1 MLLRELVAI
10 GSNESKFYL
19 IFKDILVM
27 RKLIYFL
34 LLIPISAF
42 TQEKVEGIV
51 LETIDNKEVPLGGAN
66 VFWLGSKVGDVT
78 NFDGLFEVPFEEGRS
93 QLVISYIGY
102 KPDTLTIHTPKK
114 IRHVLTAKGSLD
126 EVTVTTRK
134 KATSRSFLTS
144 QNTINVSSAELLKA
158 ACCNLSESFETNPS
172 IDVNFADAVTG
183 VRQIR
188 MLGLTSPYTLI
199 TVENIPAIRGARQA
213 YGLSF
218 IPGTWVESIQ
228 ITKGAGSVVNGFESI
243 AGQINAEFVKPQ
255 TDDDLFV
262 NAYGALNSRTELN
275 THLNTKVSD
284 KWDTGIYLHGNY
296 LGVKNDRNEDGF
308 LDMPLAKQVNLMNRW
323 QYTDSEKGFVSFM
336 NLRYM
341 KDDKQIGQTAFNPD
355 TDSGTTN
362 AWGGKIDT
370 EHYGFTAKLG
380 YVFPEIPYQS
390 LGLQVA
396 YSNHDQQSYFGLRR
410 YAIKHESFYAN
421 ALISSIISDSRHK
434 FKSGLNATYEDYDE
448 AVEGVAYD
456 RIENSFGA
464 FFEYAYDDLENFTMI
479 AGLRVDTHNLLG
491 TFVTPRIHAR
501 YTPWDKAAI
510 RASAGRGKR
519 SANIFVENQSLFSTN
534 RTISIL
540 HTGGEI
546 YGLDPEI
553 AWNYGVSFLQGFNL
567 FERRANISLDFY
579 RTDFQNQVVV
589 DWEDSKTIR
598 FYNLQGESF
607 ANSFQIELDY
617 NLAERFDI
625 RTAYKFYEVKTDYL
639 SGNLE
644 KPLTPSHRIFANVA
658 YETNLNKQS
667 GGSWKFDL
675 TYNWLGKQRY
685 ASTISNPVDFRRS
698 EFSPSLGTF
707 NAQVTKVFSK
717 AFEVY
722 VGAENFTDETQ
733 ENPII
738 DPQNPFGPNFDSTF
752 VYGPIFGSNYYLGL
766 RYSI

>member
-1 MLLRELVAI
+1 
-10 GSNESKFYL
+10 
-19 IFKDILVM
+19 M

-34 LLIPISAF
+34 LLFPLVAIS
-42 TQEKVEGIV
+42 QDKVEGIV
-51 LETIDNKEVPLGGAN
+51 LEIINNKEVPLGGAN
-66 VFWLGSKVGDVT
+66 VFWLDFKVGDVT
-78 NFDGLFEVPFEEGRS
+78 DFDGLFEVPFQEGRS

-102 KPDTLTIHTPKK
+102 KSDTITVTTPKK
-114 IRHVLTAKGSLD
+114 IRHVLKSKGTLD
-126 EVTVTTRK
+126 EITVTSRK
-134 KATSRSFLTS
+134 KATSRSFLST

-199 TVENIPAIRGARQA
+199 TIANIPAIRGARQA
-213 YGLSF
+213 HGLSF

-228 ITKGAGSVVNGFESI
+228 ITKGAGSVINGFESI

-255 TDDDLFV
+255 TDDALFV
-262 NAYGALNSRTELN
+262 NAYTALNGRNELN
-275 THLNTKVSD
+275 THLNTKVSE
-284 KWDTGIYLHGNY
+284 KWHTGLYVHGNY
-296 LGVKNDRNEDGF
+296 RGVENDRNEDGF
-308 LDMPLAKQVNLMNRW
+308 LDTPLAKQVNLLNRW
-323 QYTDSEKGFVSFM
+323 QYTDSEKGFVSFF
-336 NLRYM
+336 NVRYM
-341 KDDKQIGQTAFNPD
+341 KDDKQVGQTAFDPD
-355 TDSGTTN
+355 TDRGTTN
-362 AWGGKIDT
+362 AWGGEIDT
-370 EHYGFTAKLG
+370 QHFGFTGKLG

-396 YSNHDQQSYFGLRR
+396 YSNHDQKSYFGLRP
-410 YAIKHESFYAN
+410 YNIQHQSFYAN

-434 FKSGLNATYEDYDE
+434 FKTGLNTTYEDYDE
-448 AVEGVAYD
+448 AVEGVDYD
-456 RIENSFGA
+456 RTENSFGA
-464 FFEYAYDDLENFTMI
+464 FFEYAYDDLENFTMT
-479 AGLRVDTHNLLG
+479 AGLRIDTHNLLG

-540 HTGGEI
+540 NTGGEI

-567 FERRANISLDFY
+567 FERRANISFDFY

-589 DWEDSKTIR
+589 DWEDSKRIR

-607 ANSFQIELDY
+607 ANSFQVELDY
-617 NLAERFDI
+617 NLAEHLDVRA
-625 RTAYKFYEVKTDYL
+625 AYKFYEVKTDYL
-639 SGNLE
+639 KGRLE
-644 KPLTPSHRIFANVA
+644 KPLTPSHRIFGNVA
-658 YETNLNKQS
+658 YETHVNEQT
-667 GGSWKFDL
+667 GGHWKFDL
-675 TYNWLGKQRY
+675 TYNWLGEQRF
-685 ASTISNPVDFRRS
+685 ASTASNPVDFRRS

-707 NAQVTKVFSK
+707 NAQITKVFSPK
-717 AFEVY
+717 FEIY
-722 VGAENFTDETQ
+722 AGAENFTDETQ

-738 DPQNPFGPNFDSTF
+738 DPQNPFGSNFDTTF
-752 VYGPIFGSNYYLGL
+752 VYGPVFGSNYYLGL
-766 RYSI
+766 RYRL

>member
-1 MLLRELVAI
+1 
-10 GSNESKFYL
+10 
-19 IFKDILVM
+19 M
-27 RKLIYFL
+27 RKLIYL
-34 LLIPISAF
+34 LVLFPMITFS
-42 TQEKVEGIV
+42 QDKVEGII
-51 LETIDNKEVPLGGAN
+51 LETISNKEVPLGGAN
-66 VFWLGSKVGDVT
+66 VFWLDSKVGDVT
-78 NFDGLFEVPFEEGRS
+78 DFNGLFEVPFEEGRT
-93 QLVISYIGY
+93 QLVISYVGY
-102 KPDTLTIHTPKK
+102 KSDTLTVTSPKK
-114 IRHVLTAKGSLD
+114 IRHVLRSKGTLD
-126 EVTVTTRK
+126 EITVTSRK
-134 KATSRSFLTS
+134 KATSRSFLST

-255 TDDDLFV
+255 TDDALFI
-262 NAYGALNSRTELN
+262 NAYSAINSRNELN
-275 THLNTKVSD
+275 THFNTKVSE
-284 KWDTGIYLHGNY
+284 KWDAGLYVHGNY
-296 LGVKNDRNEDGF
+296 LGKKNDTNDDGF
-308 LDMPLAKQVNLMNRW
+308 LDTPLAKQVNIMNRW
-323 QYTDSEKGFVSFM
+323 QYTDATKGFVSFI

-341 KDDKQIGQTAFNPD
+341 KDDKQVGQTAFNPE
-355 TDSGTTN
+355 TDRGTTN
-362 AWGGKIDT
+362 AWGGEIDT
-370 EHYGFTAKLG
+370 QHYGVEAKLG

-390 LGLQVA
+390 MGLQIA
-396 YSNHDQQSYFGLRR
+396 YSSHDQKSYFGLRPFD
-410 YAIKHESFYAN
+410 IKHESFYAN
-421 ALISSIISDSRHK
+421 ALFSSIISDSRHK
-434 FKSGLNATYEDYDE
+434 FKTGLNTTYEDYDE
-448 AVEGVAYD
+448 AVEGVDYD
-456 RIENSFGA
+456 RTENSLGA
-464 FFEYAYDDLENFTMI
+464 FFEYAYDDLENFTMT

-540 HTGGEI
+540 DTGGEI
-546 YGLDPEI
+546 YGLNPEI
-553 AWNYGVSFLQGFNL
+553 AWNYGVSFLQGFDL
-567 FERRANISLDFY
+567 FERRANVSFDFY

-589 DWEDSKTIR
+589 DWEDAKRIR

-607 ANSFQIELDY
+607 ANSFQVELDY
-617 NLAERFDI
+617 NLLERLDI

-639 SGNLE
+639 KGTLE

-658 YETNLNKQS
+658 YETNVDRET
-667 GGSWKFDL
+667 GGHWKFDL
-675 TYNWLGKQRY
+675 TYNWLGAQRY
-685 ASTISNPVDFRRS
+685 TSTLSNPVAFRRN
-698 EFSPSLGTF
+698 EFSPSLGTI
-707 NAQVTKVFSK
+707 NAQVTKVFSPS
-717 AFEVY
+717 FEVY

-733 ENPII
+733 DNPII
-738 DPQNPFGPNFDSTF
+738 DPQNPFGSNFDTTF
-752 VYGPIFGSNYYLGL
+752 VYGPIFGSNYYIGL
-766 RYSI
+766 RYRI